1 MGCRRAMFKLFAV
14 TTIATLAVLAP
25 ASAAGTK
32 HFTGTTKQGLS
43 VSFGATSSKVTKFKA
58 KVRCTGSKVQT
69 LSYPSTSVNSHGRFQ
84 IHQAGPSLDGVI
96 KGSKAHG
103 TLTLP
108 GCDASANSVKFT
120 AHA

>member
-1 MGCRRAMFKLFAV
+1 MSKLIAV
-14 TTIATLAVLAP
+14 TTLVTLAILAP
-25 ASAAGTK
+25 ASAAGAK
-32 HFTGTTKQGLS
+32 HFSGTTKQGLA
-43 VSFGATSSKVTKFKA
+43 VSFNATSSKVTKFTA

-69 LSYPSTSVNSHGRFQ
+69 FKYPSTSVNSHGRFS

-120 AHA
+120 AKA